1 MTVKTVLFDLDGTL
15 VDTAPDLADALNFT
29 LSKNGYQTLSLDQI
43 RPHVSNGSIAL
54 VEFGFNINCDNK
66 NFERYRNELLDYY
79 TKNIANKSSLF
90 PGFNTILETIE
101 TRGLNWGIVT
111 NKPSY
116 LTNPLLKELNL
127 DQRAVTVVSSD
138 TLKFRKPHP
147 APMLHACKEAG
158 SKPSECIFIGDAQRD
173 IEAGKN
179 AKIKTLVAM
188 FGYIGENDKPE
199 SWGADGYINNAS
211 DIIDYLDDIKTQ

>member
-1 MTVKTVLFDLDGTL
+1 MTIKTVLFDLDGTL

-29 LSKNGYQTLSLDQI
+29 LDKNGYQALSLDQI

-54 VEFGFNINCDNK
+54 IEFGFNIKADNN

-79 TKNIANKSSLF
+79 TENIANKSCLF
-90 PGFNTILETIE
+90 PGFNTILDTIE

-116 LTNPLLKELNL
+116 LTNPLLKELKLN
-127 DQRAVTVVSSD
+127 QRAVTVVSSD
-138 TLKFRKPHP
+138 TLEFRKPHP
-147 APMLHACKEAG
+147 APMLYACKEAG
-158 SKPSECIFIGDAQRD
+158 SKPNECIFIGDAQRD
-173 IEAGKN
+173 VEAGNN

-188 FGYIGENDKPE
+188 FGYIGENDRPE
-199 SWGADGYINNAS
+199 TWGADGYIKNARE
-211 DIIDYLDDIKTQ
+211 IIDYLDNSDI